1 MFVQNIAETCSKLH
15 ESTNPE
21 KGHHHQTFGLKNTDS
36 TGTQEQL
43 SQEKDAGGK

>member
-1 MFVQNIAETCSKLH
+1 MFVQNIAETWSKLH

-21 KGHHHQTFGLKNTDS
+21 KGHHHQTLGLKNTGS

-43 SQEKDAGGK
+43 KEEKDAGDK